1 MRGGGKFKKVLANLA
16 AQTAS
21 QAIARAGIVSSSA
34 TYPDGTKV
42 AQVAAWNEFGTERIP
57 PRPFFRQTIS
67 ENSSKWRDQATH
79 LLKANHYNVKLTLGQ
94 MGEVMRG
101 DLVQTISTFSE
112 PPNAASTV
120 AKKGFNAPLRNTGV
134 LLQSIGSDVVD
145 K

>member
-1 MRGGGKFKKVLANLA
+1 MRGGGKFKKVLANLV
-16 AQTAS
+16 AQAAS

-57 PRPFFRQTIS
+57 PRPFFRQTVS

-94 MGEVMRG
+94 MGEVMRD
-101 DLVQTISTFSE
+101 DLRQTIISFSD
-112 PPNAASTV
+112 PPNAASTI
-120 AKKGFNAPLRNTGV
+120 AKKGSDSPLRDTVV
-134 LLQSIGSDVVD
+134 LLRSIDGNVVD